1 MLKIKFEIRFL
12 AVGSRK
18 WSENDRKLAKMAE
31 FCRKMAKKG
40 VGQDHNLNRCSCGML
55 VSWRIIIL
63 ELILEH
69 SKNLKIF
76 EKSKKWKKSLIPFF
90 LKTNQFWKKEYQFK
104 IQLNIISNYNNFIE
118 FDYIMIHYFHNL
130 KWFNEIIEIMI
141 TELWMNMPL
150 CIWKLCCRS
159 KIAKKLLENSE
170 IVVILTNL
178 TLQGQNL
185 NVSSIF
191 LNYFNNLI
199 FIRFVFYIPAYGQ

>member
-18 WSENDRKLAKMAE
+18 WPEIDRKLAKMAE

-76 EKSKKWKKSLIPFF
+76 EKSKKWKKKTLISFFSKNESILKKNINLKSSLI
-90 LKTNQFWKKEYQFK
+90 LYQ
-104 IQLNIISNYNNFIE
+104 IIIILLNSNILWSIIFITQNN
-118 FDYIMIHYFHNL
+118 L
-130 KWFNEIIEIMI
+130 
-141 TELWMNMPL
+141 T
-150 CIWKLCCRS
+150 
-159 KIAKKLLENSE
+159 KLLK
-170 IVVILTNL
+170 
-178 TLQGQNL
+178 
-185 NVSSIF
+185 
-191 LNYFNNLI
+191 
-199 FIRFVFYIPAYGQ
+199 